1 MSERLVLA
9 VDGGGSKTDLAL
21 ARADG
26 SLLSLVRG
34 PVSSPQMLGP
44 ERCLETLA
52 ALVERACLGAGLF
65 PAPEPVA
72 ELAQISLSGL
82 DYPAEE
88 ERLLALVA
96 AYGWAETVLAGNDT
110 FAVLRAGTDAG
121 AGVAVVCGSGIN
133 CVGVAPDG
141 RRVRFVAIG
150 EISGEWGG
158 GFDVGV
164 AALGAAVRSEDGR
177 GPKTTLE
184 KSVPAHFGLVRPL
197 ELTEAIHFERIGQ
210 ERLGELA
217 PLVLDEAA
225 TDSTAAAIVD
235 RLAAEV
241 VAFARAAL
249 VRLELTGERLDVLLG
264 GGLLQARNARL
275 LEGIEAGL
283 REVGPKIGALINEA
297 PPIAGAALLA
307 LDEIGAEESAKE
319 RLRRE
324 IAEAVARL

>member
-21 ARADG
+21 AREDG

-34 PVSSPQMLGP
+34 PVSSPQLLGA
-44 ERCLETLA
+44 ERSIETIS

-65 PAPEPVA
+65 PPPEPVA

-82 DYPAEE
+82 DYPVEE
-88 ERLLALVA
+88 ERLLALA
-96 AYGWAETVLAGNDT
+96 GRRWAERTLTGNDT
-110 FAVLRAGTDAG
+110 FAVLRAGTDTG
-121 AGVAVVCGSGIN
+121 SGVAVVCGSGIN

-141 RRVRFVAIG
+141 RRVRFAAIG
-150 EISGEWGG
+150 ELSGEWGG
-158 GFDVGV
+158 GFDVGL
-164 AALGAAVRSEDGR
+164 AALYAAVRSEDGR
-177 GPKTTLE
+177 GPKTELE
-184 KSVPAHFGLVRPL
+184 EKVPAHFGLARPL
-197 ELTEAIHFERIGQ
+197 EVTEAIHFERIAQ

-217 PLVLDEAA
+217 ALVLEAA
-225 TDSTAAAIVD
+225 ASDSAAAAIVD

-249 VRLELTGERLDVLLG
+249 TRLELTGESVDVLLG

-275 LEGIEAGL
+275 LNGIEAGL
-283 REVGPKIGALINEA
+283 SKVGPKIGARVNEA

-307 LDEIGAEESAKE
+307 LDEIGAGESAKE
-319 RLRRE
+319 QLRRE
-324 IAEAVARL
+324 IVEAVARL